1 MKRCVEPNI
10 SLKSQTTVKHLLK
23 ILSSICEG
31 VIFMYLGIAVVVS
44 TYQLDIVFII
54 GTMAACLVSR
64 VAGKSLFVCFLLL

>member
-1 MKRCVEPNI
+1 
-10 SLKSQTTVKHLLK
+10 
-23 ILSSICEG
+23 
-31 VIFMYLGIAVVVS
+31 MYLGIAVVVS